1 MRIVTA
7 RRISQLFFLLLFL
20 WFCLVTSAGTHWWQI
35 RGWPVNWF
43 LQLDPLLAA
52 ATMLTTGTLYGGLLW
67 ALVTVVLT
75 MVLGRF
81 FCGWLCP
88 LGTLQQV
95 VGVVAGW
102 KLGVPKRIARN
113 RFHPMQTLKYLVLV
127 FFLGAALFRPSAVSL
142 QTGLLDPICLLQ
154 RSVNLV
160 LLPLFGLDSPF
171 AAGRITAGAWF
182 IAGMFF
188 AVILLCMK
196 FPRVYCR
203 FVCPLGALFGLL
215 SRMALWRVGKIGDLC
230 SRCSRCESA
239 CEGACSPAGSIRSH
253 ECVLCMNC
261 IDRCREDALGYRHEL
276 EVGGTDRPDLS
287 RRAVLITLASGVVA
301 VPVVRLSGT
310 LAGNAS
316 ADLIRPPGAL
326 AEIDFLRRCTKC
338 GQCMRVCPS
347 RVIQPALLQAGI
359 EGLWTPVL
367 DATAGTS
374 GCQVNCVACGH
385 VCPTAAIRPISL
397 DERQGKNAFAGNG
410 PIRLGTAFVDRGRCL
425 PWAMHRPCLVCEENC
440 PVSPKAIFTEASFQ
454 PVRGNPFRA
463 AFPAPNRIQLVGN
476 VSLGSLATGDYYCRI
491 PGLAG
496 LPPVKIAGQQETLL
510 QLATPLSEAPASGQG
525 DVEIMI
531 RLKRPYVDPK
541 YCIGC
546 GICEHEC
553 PVSTKRA
560 IRVTAENESRHRR
573 HRLLT

>member
-7 RRISQLFFLLLFL
+7 RRICQIFFLLLFL
-20 WFCLVTSAGTHWWQI
+20 WLCLVTSAGTHWWQI

-43 LQLDPLLAA
+43 LQLDPLLALA
-52 ATMLTTGTLYGGLLW
+52 AMLTTGTLYAGLLW

-95 VGVVAGW
+95 VGVLAGW
-102 KLGVPKRIARN
+102 KLRFSERINRH
-113 RFHPMQTLKYLVLV
+113 RFHRLQSFKYLVLV
-127 FFLGAALFRPSAVSL
+127 FFLGAALFRPWAASL

-160 LLPLFGLDSPF
+160 LLPLFGPDSPF
-171 AAGRITAGAWF
+171 AAGRYTAGAWLVG
-182 IAGMFF
+182 AMFF
-188 AVILLCMK
+188 AIALLCIPL
-196 FPRVYCR
+196 PRVYCR
-203 FVCPLGALFGLL
+203 FVCPLGALFGVIG
-215 SRMALWRVGKIGDLC
+215 RTALWQVGKIQETCSNC
-230 SRCSRCESA
+230 SRCDSA
-239 CEGACSPAGSIRSH
+239 CEGACSPAGCIRSH

-261 IDRCREDALGYRHEL
+261 LDSCREASMGYRREP
-276 EVGGTDRPDLS
+276 VTDRIDRPDLS
-287 RRAVLITLASGVVA
+287 RRAVLLTLASGVVA

-316 ADLIRPPGAL
+316 PDLVRPPGAL

-338 GQCMRVCPS
+338 GLCMRVCPS

-367 DATAGTS
+367 DPTAGTS
-374 GCQVNCVACGH
+374 GCQYNCVACGH
-385 VCPTAAIRPISL
+385 VCPTAAIRPMSL

-410 PIRLGTAFVDRGRCL
+410 PVRMGTAFVDRSRCL

-440 PVSPKAIFTEASFQ
+440 PVSPKAIFTEEIFQ

-463 AFPAPNRIQLVGN
+463 AFPAPDRIDLSGNRNPGF
-476 VSLGSLATGDYYCRI
+476 LATGDYYCRI
-491 PGLAG
+491 PGRTG
-496 LPPVKIAGQQETLL
+496 PPPAKIVAQQEALL
-510 QLATPLSEAPASGQG
+510 QLSAPLFKTSSQGQG
-525 DVEIMI
+525 DVEIVI
-531 RLKRPYVDPK
+531 RLKRPYVDPT

-560 IRVTAENESRHRR
+560 IRVTAENESRQRR